1 MPTPSATLYY
11 VHDPMCSWCWAYR
24 PIMLQLHA
32 NLPAEIGWQNVLG
45 GLAADTD
52 QPMPEQ
58 TRQMIQA
65 HWRQI
70 ESTLGTRFNFDFWTE
85 NQPRRDTYKA
95 CRAVIAAGRQHAE
108 ERMIESIQKA
118 YYLRAM
124 NPSDPHVLAGLAG
137 GLGLNRD
144 RFLADFASEKTEAAL
159 QEQFLLRDRLQVRS
173 FPSLV
178 FEQDSRYKFI
188 QHDYQDF
195 TKTLNEINR
204 QLR

>member
-1 MPTPSATLYY
+1 
-11 VHDPMCSWCWAYR
+11 MCSWCWGYR
-24 PIMLQLHA
+24 PAMLQLRA
-32 NLPAEIGWQNVLG
+32 NLPEEVSWQNVLG
-45 GLAADTD
+45 GLAADSD

-70 ESTLGTRFNFDFWTE
+70 ESTLGTRFNYDFWTE

-95 CRAVIAAGRQHAE
+95 CRAVIAAARQHAE
-108 ERMIESIQKA
+108 EQMIESIQKA

-124 NPSDPHVLAGLAG
+124 NPSDPIVLAGLAT
-137 GLGLNRD
+137 GLGLNSA
-144 RFLADFASEKTEAAL
+144 RFLEDFASEKTEAAL
-159 QEQFLLRDRLQVRS
+159 QEQFLLRDKLQVRS

-178 FEQDSRYKFI
+178 IEQDSRYKFI
-188 QHDYQDF
+188 RHDYQDF
-195 TKTLNEINR
+195 TKTLYEINR